1 MTFIVNQDG
10 KVYQAD
16 LGAATSEQ
24 AARIK
29 RFDPGNGWSPV
40 AARQ

>member
-16 LGAATSEQ
+16 LGPGTATAAGRMQ
-24 AARIK
+24 
-29 RFDPGNGWSPV
+29 RFDPGEGWSPV
-40 AARQ
+40 AMK